1 MKHTTSKSWELNKHI
16 HTKSYPAANTST
28 ESAITWCITLRLGN
42 MLSHLART
50 RAFKCLCAL
59 SLTVTH
65 SHLCAGF
72 LPPDAI
78 SCVINDKIHLNRIL
92 LCTKKKFYFFENSQ
106 SGWIQTSHVSRLP
119 LPLPSRFSSKHTQ
132 SRTFS
137 LHNEALCLFGCD
149 AVFQK
154 FSEAWLFSSNHP
166 TPSPSTPFRAPCLFF
181 FPPPFPG
188 SKSHKVN
195 LAKSWGNCG
204 TWVLNMESWSCSNG
218 GSEAEEIL
226 LNKGERA
233 DTVHRWWHQIMTS
246 SSHWLHFC
254 QISSIC
260 DLLNTSPCPAS
271 LGFLKSVNIMVCW
284 TLSLQ
289 MQGQNTD
296 CLPTLKLVRTITS
309 WSFYKMT
316 W

>member
-1 MKHTTSKSWELNKHI
+1 MKIHNQVEFKHHMCPASPSLFLPDSPANTHNHAHSASTMRHYASLVVTLFSKSF
-16 HTKSYPAANTST
+16 
-28 ESAITWCITLRLGN
+28 LRPG
-42 MLSHLART
+42 
-50 RAFKCLCAL
+50 C
-59 SLTVTH
+59 
-65 SHLCAGF
+65 F
-72 LPPDAI
+72 LQTIPPP
-78 SCVINDKIHLNRIL
+78 HP
-92 LCTKKKFYFFENSQ
+92 
-106 SGWIQTSHVSRLP
+106 P
-119 LPLPSRFSSKHTQ
+119 LPFVL
-132 SRTFS
+132 
-137 LHNEALCLFGCD
+137 LA
-149 AVFQK
+149 
-154 FSEAWLFSSNHP
+154 
-166 TPSPSTPFRAPCLFF
+166 FF

-204 TWVLNMESWSCSNG
+204 TWVLNMESRSRSNG

-233 DTVHRWWHQIMTS
+233 DAVHRWWHQIMTS

-289 MQGQNTD
+289 MQGQNAD

-309 WSFYKMT
+309 WSLYKMT
-316 W
+316 WSWLCTGSYYTPSTSHLLRPNPVTSEAEIEHRESVSI

>member
-1 MKHTTSKSWELNKHI
+1 M
-16 HTKSYPAANTST
+16 Y
-28 ESAITWCITLRLGN
+28 
-42 MLSHLART
+42 
-50 RAFKCLCAL
+50 
-59 SLTVTH
+59 
-65 SHLCAGF
+65 
-72 LPPDAI
+72 
-78 SCVINDKIHLNRIL
+78 
-92 LCTKKKFYFFENSQ
+92 KKKVLFFWKFTIRLNSNITCVPPPPPSSFQ
-106 SGWIQTSHVSRLP
+106 ILQQTHTIMHIQPPQWGIMPLWLWRCFPKVFWGLVVFFKPSHPLTLHSLSCSLP
-119 LPLPSRFSSKHTQ
+119 
-132 SRTFS
+132 
-137 LHNEALCLFGCD
+137 
-149 AVFQK
+149 
-154 FSEAWLFSSNHP
+154 
-166 TPSPSTPFRAPCLFF
+166 FF

-204 TWVLNMESWSCSNG
+204 TWVLNMESRSRSKG

-296 CLPTLKLVRTITS
+296 CLPTLKPVRTITS